1 MTPKEKKPRPLSTEP
16 DAVADAPRTYER
28 AAGPLTPPG
37 DPQPFWALAIV
48 TIKRMGV
55 AEYNIVGV
63 KIQGDRVL
71 ETAVVPESNW
81 DRLEGALRDFNS
93 CATQMYRFKNVE
105 GVLAGKV

>member
-1 MTPKEKKPRPLSTEP
+1 MSPKEKKPRPLSPEP

-28 AAGPLTPPG
+28 AAGPLAPPG

-55 AEYNIVGV
+55 PEHNIVAV
-63 KIQGDRVL
+63 EVCGDRVL
-71 ETAVVPESNW
+71 RTAIVPESNW

-93 CATQMYRFKNVE
+93 CATQMYRFHKTE
-105 GVLAGKV
+105 AVLAGKV